1 MSNVLLIFHVFGLML
16 GAAGAF
22 GGVVSLGYARPA
34 QKQKGGP
41 VRGIGVVFTNMSIFG
56 LVLLWPSGIALVV
69 AGFGDAPLNPM
80 FWMKMGFALL
90 ATFATVSMQM
100 IYAGGRKNPHNLRL
114 MPSLHPLAA
123 ICYVMTALFSVLTF
137 GKAGG

>member
-1 MSNVLLIFHVFGLML
+1 MTSVLLIFHVFGLML
-16 GAAGAF
+16 ASAGAF
-22 GGVVSLGYARPA
+22 GGVMSLAYAKPA

-41 VRGIGVVFTNMSIFG
+41 VRGIGVVFTNLSIFG

-69 AGFGDAPLNPM
+69 TSFGDAPMDSM

-90 ATFATVSMQM
+90 ASFATVSMQM
-100 IYAGGRKNPHNLRL
+100 IYSGGRKNPHNLRL

-123 ICYVMTALFSVLTF
+123 ICYVMTAVFSVLTF
-137 GKAGG
+137 GVKP